1 MKRILCLITA
11 FTALTVWSTPSI
23 AQVEKENGHKKTVVA
38 YTGKVVKLEKGDP
51 AMVVVKTDKTDL
63 DVELAPT
70 TFLET
75 SKLTLAPDS
84 DITVR
89 GYETMK
95 DGKTV
100 FVATEVTSGTNVV
113 KLRDPDFKPLWTVK
127 TTAVEQQPAQIV
139 TYTGKVKT
147 FTKGDPALVVVET
160 DKGAITT
167 ELAPMS
173 FIDENKILLAPDQTI
188 TVRGYETTREGKTV
202 FIATEMTAPDRRVI
216 RFRSDTRE
224 PVWVK
229 TTTTTYKEADLTDL
243 NGTVTVVETTDTPDG
258 RYITIKTDDGP
269 RVIALAP
276 GTYLEKNRYVFAP
289 GERIRVR
296 GWNSQRHG
304 ARVFLAADVH
314 RGDTVWRFRRPDGRV
329 LWIEEK

>member
-1 MKRILCLITA
+1 MKRILCVLTA
-11 FTALTVWSTPSI
+11 FAALTVWSTQTI
-23 AQVEKENGHKKTVVA
+23 AQDEKENGHKKTVVA
-38 YTGKVVKLEKGDP
+38 HTGKVVRFDKGDP
-51 AMVVVKTDKTDL
+51 AVVVVKTEKADL
-63 DVELAPT
+63 NVELAPMS
-70 TFLET
+70 FIES
-75 SKLTLAPDS
+75 SKLTLEPDA
-84 DITVR
+84 DVTVR
-89 GYETMK
+89 GFEAVK

-113 KLRDPDFKPLWTVK
+113 KFRDPDFKPLWTAKV
-127 TTAVEQQPAQIV
+127 VEQQPAAIV

-147 FTKGDPALVVVET
+147 FTKADPALVVVET

-173 FIDENKILLAPDQTI
+173 FIEENKILLTADQTI
-188 TVRGYETTREGKTV
+188 TVRGYETTRDGRKV

-229 TTTTTYKEADLTDL
+229 TTTTETYKEADLTDL
-243 NGTVTVVETTDTPDG
+243 NGTVTVIETTDTPDG

-276 GTYLEKNRYVFAP
+276 GTYLEKHRYVFAP

-296 GWNSQRHG
+296 GWHAHRHG

-314 RGDTVWRFRRPDGRV
+314 RGDTVWRFRRPNGRV
-329 LWIEEK
+329 LWID

>member
-1 MKRILCLITA
+1 MKKVLCFITA
-11 FTALTVWSTPSI
+11 FAALTVWSTQTF
-23 AQVEKENGHKKTVVA
+23 AQIEKENGHKKTVVA
-38 YTGKVVKLEKGDP
+38 YTGKVVRLDQGDP
-51 AMVVVKTDKTDL
+51 AMVVVKTDKADL
-63 DVELAPT
+63 NVELAPT
-70 TFLET
+70 SFLET

-100 FVATEVTSGTNVV
+100 FVATEVTSGTSVV
-113 KLRDPDFKPLWTVK
+113 KFRDPDFKPLWTVK
-127 TTAVEQQPAQIV
+127 TAAVEQQPAQIV

-147 FTKGDPALVVVET
+147 FTKADPALVVLET

-173 FIDENKILLAPDQTI
+173 FIDENKILLTPDQTI
-188 TVRGYETTREGKTV
+188 TVRGYETMREGRNV

-229 TTTTTYKEADLTDL
+229 TTTTTETYKEADLTDL

-276 GTYLEKNRYVFAP
+276 GTYLEKNRYAFAP

-296 GWNSQRHG
+296 GWNAHRHG
-304 ARVFLAADVH
+304 ARVFLASDVH
-314 RGDTVWRFRRPDGRV
+314 RGDVVWRFRRPDGRV
-329 LWIEEK
+329 LWID